1 MKASAVDQQR
11 LLELQHLDSAIDR
24 LAQRRRTLPELAEIA
39 AADARLAELRS
50 EVVTAQTE
58 ADDIAREQR
67 KLENDVEQVRTRVTR
82 DRERLDAGKVNNP
95 RELENLQHE
104 MASLGRRQGDLE
116 DQVLEKMLSRE
127 DAQGRAD
134 ALTAEATELTATRD
148 AAVLRRD
155 AAFAEIDAETAQHAA
170 ARGEIAPQLPD
181 DLLALYEKIRVGNGG
196 VGAAPLNRGRCE
208 GCMLTISPID
218 LESIRHAPD
227 DEVVRCEECRRI
239 LVRPAAA

>member
-116 DQVLEKMLSRE
+116 DQVLEKMLARE

-218 LESIRHAPD
+218 LENIRHAPD